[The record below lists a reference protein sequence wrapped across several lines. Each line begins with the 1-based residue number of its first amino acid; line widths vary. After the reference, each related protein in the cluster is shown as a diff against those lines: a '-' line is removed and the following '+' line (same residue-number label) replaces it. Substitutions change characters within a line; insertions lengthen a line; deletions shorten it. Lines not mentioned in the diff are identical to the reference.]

1 MFLCTNRLGAP
12 QRRGGHGHTLSVR
25 HPPPA
30 PRRVRRQPLAAH
42 SRLSAFCAAH
52 TEPAGAGTL
61 RHHTRHPRLRIEHR
75 SGRYYQDERHRR
87 LGRPARAH
95 RRTATICRSLRSSAG
110 RHLSDHAGRP
120 RGGGQRPRLGHL
132 WQQCHG
138 RRGEHR
144 DATDE
149 GEWRAHQRQPARW
162 QLRHLHRHGH
172 QPRATR
178 ALLINRRAE
187 L

>member
-1 MFLCTNRLGAP
+1 MLAALLGAADP
-12 QRRGGHGHTLSVR
+12 FYAQTDSVRLSDVVVTGTRYQSDIRHLPLDVSVINRSRLTAAYQPSVLPTLS
-25 HPPPA
+25 
-30 PRRVRRQPLAAH
+30 QQH
-42 SRLSAFCAAH
+42 S
-52 TEPAGAGTL
+52 
-61 RHHTRHPRLRIEHR
+61 RLRIEHR

-95 RRTATICRSLRSSAG
+95 RRTAPVCRALRPSAC

-120 RGGGQRPRLGHL
+120 RRGGQRSCLGHL

-144 DATDE
+144 DATDA
-149 GEWRAHQRQPARW
+149 GERRALQRQPARW
-162 QLRHLHRHGH
+162 QLRHLHRHRH
-172 QPRATR
+172 QPCAPGP
-178 ALLINRRAE
+178 LLVSRRSE